1 MTENFNFGRTQ
12 RRPSDPSCH
21 CHCVH
26 ACKKPPSHHLLPI
39 KASTHRLM
47 LPKFSIFIQDQI
59 QDSHEQTHPCH
70 LSSHGRAFC
79 QGYRNFADLDPLFFI
94 NSFNYHTTSTSSIF
108 FTAAVPEAFNSFPL
122 FFMASFFHHNFLL
135 STSPNIGPVV
145 RFFIVFSEDVAHIGL
160 DQIFGSREILLPP
173 LMQEPLTCTDFL
185 LVFALHCEITIY
197 PFADHLTVSTQL

>member
-47 LPKFSIFIQDQI
+47 LPKFRFLFKIKSRTPMSKHTPVILAAMAVHSVRGTAILLIWTLF
-59 QDSHEQTHPCH
+59 S
-70 LSSHGRAFC
+70 LST
-79 QGYRNFADLDPLFFI
+79 PL
-94 NSFNYHTTSTSSIF
+94 TTTPHQLLPSSLQL
-108 FTAAVPEAFNSFPL
+108 PSQKPFNSFPL
-122 FFMASFFHHNFLL
+122 FFMASFIHHNFLL
-135 STSPNIGPVV
+135 STSPNIGLVV

-160 DQIFGSREILLPP
+160 DQIFGSR
-173 LMQEPLTCTDFL
+173 MQEPLTCTDFL
-185 LVFALHCEITIY
+185 LVFASHCEITIY